1 VGVALTDG
9 GAATLRVGSGDG
21 LNDAEVGEVDE
32 SCPDDEGGA
41 GDPDLVGSGS
51 AAVCSVQETA
61 HARLRPA
68 TSSSGMT
75 RGRRRASM
83 RVSMRVIVADE
94 TATGP
99 D

>member
-1 VGVALTDG
+1 
-9 GAATLRVGSGDG
+9 
-21 LNDAEVGEVDE
+21 
-32 SCPDDEGGA
+32 
-41 GDPDLVGSGS
+41 
-51 AAVCSVQETA
+51 VQETA

-83 RVSMRVIVADE
+83 RVIVADE